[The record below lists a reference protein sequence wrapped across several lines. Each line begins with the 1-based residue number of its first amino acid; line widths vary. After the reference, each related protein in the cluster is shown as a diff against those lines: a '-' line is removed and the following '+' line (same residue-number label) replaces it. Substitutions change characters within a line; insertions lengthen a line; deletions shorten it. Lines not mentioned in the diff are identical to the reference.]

1 MSMNTSEEV
10 TLLIYQELLD
20 AHGRLMRTHAAMVQR
35 AVTVLESYAALIL
48 SPSDDAAR
56 DFADALDA
64 LRATLDMDVH

>member
-1 MSMNTSEEV
+1 
-10 TLLIYQELLD
+10 
-20 AHGRLMRTHAAMVQR
+20 MRTHAAMVQR

-64 LRATLDMDVH
+64 LRATLDTDVH